1 MSDWMFNEVA
11 QEYALCSD
19 RDDRWRTGGTVEEVI
34 EEAGL
39 SPEQVLAGMERFA
52 RERTIRLGR
61 QQAAL
66 AEARRDVEP
75 EPVAT

>member
-1 MSDWMFNEVA
+1 
-11 QEYALCSD
+11 
-19 RDDRWRTGGTVEEVI
+19 VEEVI

-39 SPEQVLAGMERFA
+39 SPDQVLAGIERFA

-75 EPVAT
+75 ELVAT